1 MGMTLH
7 CYDNTVNCVVLYC
20 QAKWLVNYTCNH
32 KDICV
37 HILHVS
43 SMFASYSRSQNVL

>member
-7 CYDNTVNCVVLYC
+7 CYEKTVNHVVLYY

-32 KDICV
+32 KNILCV
-37 HILHVS
+37 HILLLFV
-43 SMFASYSRSQNVL
+43 SYSRSQNV